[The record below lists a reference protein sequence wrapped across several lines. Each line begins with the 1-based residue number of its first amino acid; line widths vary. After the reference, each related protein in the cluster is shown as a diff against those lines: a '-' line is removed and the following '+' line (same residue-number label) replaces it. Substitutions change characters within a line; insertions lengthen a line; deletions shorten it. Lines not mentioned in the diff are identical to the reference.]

1 VADHL
6 LAATLAEVVLVG
18 AVSGFVQGL
27 SGFAFGLIATSFW
40 AWMMEPQR
48 VVPLVVMSSVLGQCI
63 SIRAVRSQIR
73 IQRVSPFVVGG
84 LIGAPLGA
92 AVLGSLDA
100 VTFRGWFGLGLIV
113 FCSMMLRADQLPRL
127 DAPRPADGCIGF
139 LSGAL
144 SGACGMG
151 GPPITLW
158 CSLRNW
164 DALTQR
170 ATFQAFFIVMQLQ
183 VLALYVW
190 HGLVDR
196 ELVRTFLWLAPAIV
210 TFSWLGSRVARK
222 LHGDRLKRLVFALL
236 IVSGVMMLAP
246 VVVRPVLARLAHM
259 VA

>member
-1 VADHL
+1 MLATT
-6 LAATLAEVVLVG
+6 LAAVVAVG

-48 VVPLVVMSSVLGQCI
+48 VVPLVVMGSMLGQSI
-63 SIRAVRSQIR
+63 SIASVRSQIR
-73 IQRVSPFVVGG
+73 IGRVSPFVLGG
-84 LIGAPLGA
+84 LAGVPLGA

-100 VTFRGWFGLGLIV
+100 STFRGWFGLGLIV
-113 FCSMMLRADQLPRL
+113 FCSMMLRADRLPRV
-127 DAPRPADGCIGF
+127 DAPRPADGAIGF

-164 DALTQR
+164 DTLTQR
-170 ATFQAFFIVMQLQ
+170 ATYQSFFLVMQLQ
-183 VLALYVW
+183 VLALYAW
-190 HGLVDR
+190 HGLID
-196 ELVRTFLWLAPAIV
+196 LALLRTFLWLAPAIV
-210 TFSWLGSRVARK
+210 TGSWLGSRVARR
-222 LHGDRLKRLVFALL
+222 LHDQRLKQLVFVLL
-236 IVSGVMMLAP
+236 IGSGAMLLLPAVGP
-246 VVVRPVLARLAHM
+246 PLLARLGRL

>member
-6 LAATLAEVVLVG
+6 LATTLAEVVLVG

-48 VVPLVVMSSVLGQCI
+48 VVPLVIMSSVLGQCI
-63 SIRAVRSQIR
+63 SIGAVRRQIR
-73 IQRVSPFVVGG
+73 IERVSPFVLGG
-84 LIGAPLGA
+84 LVGAPLGA

-100 VTFRGWFGLGLIV
+100 STFRGWFGLGLIV
-113 FCSMMLRADQLPRL
+113 FCSLMLRADQLPRL
-127 DAPRPADGCIGF
+127 DAPRSADGCIG
-139 LSGAL
+139 LVAGAL

-164 DALTQR
+164 DALAQR

-183 VLALYVW
+183 LLVLYVW
-190 HGLVDR
+190 HGLIDR
-196 ELVRTFLWLAPAIV
+196 ELVHTFLWLAPAIV
-210 TFSWLGSRVARK
+210 TFSLLGSRVARK
-222 LHGDRLKRLVFALL
+222 LQDHRIKQLVFVLL
-236 IVSGVMMLAP
+236 LVSGTVMVAP
-246 VVVRPVLARLAHM
+246 VVIRPVLARLAHG
-259 VA
+259 VG